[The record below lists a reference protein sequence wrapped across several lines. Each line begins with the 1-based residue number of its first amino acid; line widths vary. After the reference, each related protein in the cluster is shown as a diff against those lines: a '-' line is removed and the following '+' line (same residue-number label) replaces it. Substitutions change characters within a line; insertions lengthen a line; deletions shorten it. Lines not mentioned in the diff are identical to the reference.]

1 MYERTTTV
9 AAERAAKAAAE
20 ATVDGGPGVARPGG
34 RALIQND
41 GCIKKIGHSG
51 FNWYQ
56 NEPHWRSDIMAQ
68 NPDKL
73 YHRQLVNPS
82 DLEAGASVLYRQTPP
97 LPSVPA
103 TVVDVGMDSCTIKL
117 EPAGASISNVSYES
131 LVYEYNPAHC
141 LGQNWICMSAEH
153 SAELL
158 LPSRQFVEALA
169 PEGGPICVGSPASP
183 ISLRPAGDHGVS
195 LRAEIESF
203 GRLES
208 SQDMNT
214 QTMMVSWAGHERAQR
229 RTHRITSRTH
239 HSRRL
244 TFAAPAPTTFRAT
257 SSSTCATRTSA

>member
-1 MYERTTTV
+1 MYERTSTV
-9 AAERAAKAAAE
+9 AAEKAAKATTTAAATAAAE
-20 ATVDGGPGVARPGG
+20 AEPEAARPSG
-34 RALIQND
+34 RALVQNT
-41 GCIKKIGHSG
+41 GCIR
-51 FNWYQ
+51 FNWLQ
-56 NEPHWRSDIMAQ
+56 TNSHWSTDIMAQ

-73 YHRQLVNPS
+73 YHRKLVDPNEL
-82 DLEAGASVLYRQTPP
+82 DEGTLVLYRQAHPQT
-97 LPSVPA
+97 SVVA
-103 TVVDVGMDSCTIKL
+103 TVVDVGMDSCTIQL
-117 EPAGASISNVSYES
+117 GAAGTTISNVPYES
-131 LVYEYNPAHC
+131 LAHEYNPAHC
-141 LGQNWICMSAEH
+141 LGKNWMCMSAAH
-153 SAELL
+153 SAELR
-158 LPSRQFVEALA
+158 LPSYEFVEALA

-244 TFAAPAPTTFRAT
+244 TFATPAPTTFRAT
-257 SSSTCATRTSA
+257 SSSTCAARTSS